1 MNSAEANFSGEIME
15 QNMWIRRGNVA
26 KALEVAA
33 NDLSQEAEISWGI
46 SGKYLDGP
54 SQRLRGASGHLIA
67 QLRTNRIRVEDL
79 QVENQSLREQVLMLQ
94 SEVEDQRTKF
104 DVVQKVLG
112 DGLWEIQ
119 NADKPLQFQQ
129 EVWWSK
135 EFRNLLGF
143 HDEYDFPNIL
153 SSWADR
159 LHPDD
164 RDRVL
169 SALSSHLNDNSGRTQ
184 YDLTYQLSC
193 ANGEYRWF
201 RARAETIR
209 DGRGN
214 PLRTVGALRD
224 STEEMLRNRLFDTA
238 LTRFEL
244 SLEMLS
250 DGLWDMEVVAGDP
263 LNPMNAFWWSNQLR
277 RLLGYETVEEFPDL
291 LDSWAS
297 KVHPD
302 DKQTVMNAFT
312 QHLGDRK
319 GRIPYNIEYRLRCKD
334 GNYKWFRAKGQTRR
348 APDGTPLRV
357 VGALTDIQAAKQ
369 REELEL
375 SEYRQRTQLENH
387 LSKVSE
393 IMLTIKDIANQ
404 TNLLALNAAIEAAR
418 AGEWGRGFAVVA
430 DEVRKLAERTR
441 IATEYVANMNGERT
455 PS

>member
-1 MNSAEANFSGEIME
+1 
-15 QNMWIRRGNVA
+15 MWIRSGNVA

-46 SGKYLDGP
+46 GGKYFDRP
-54 SQRLRGASGHLIA
+54 SRMLKGASGQLIG
-67 QLRTNRIRVEDL
+67 QLRISRARVDEL
-79 QVENQSLREQVLMLQ
+79 QAENESLLTQIANLKAEAER
-94 SEVEDQRTKF
+94 QRTRF
-104 DVVQKVLG
+104 DLVRKVTG
-112 DGLWEIQ
+112 DGLWEMQ
-119 NADKPLQFQQ
+119 NPDQHLAFQPS
-129 EVWWSK
+129 VWWS
-135 EFRNLLGF
+135 EQFRNLLGF
-143 HDEYDFPNIL
+143 HDEFDFPNIL
-153 SSWADR
+153 SSWTDR

-164 RDRVL
+164 KERVL
-169 SALSSHLNDNSGRTQ
+169 AALNSHLNDNSGRTQ
-184 YDLTYQLSC
+184 YNVTYQMSC

-201 RARAETIR
+201 RARAETTR
-209 DGRGN
+209 DGSGK
-214 PLRTVGALRD
+214 PLSTVGEISD
-224 STEEMLRNRLFDTA
+224 ISEELSRNRLFDTA
-238 LTRFEL
+238 VTRFEL
-244 SLEMLS
+244 SLEMLN

-263 LNPMNAFWWSNQLR
+263 LNPVNAFWWSNQLR
-277 RLLGYETVEEFPDL
+277 RLLGYETAEEFPDV

-302 DKQTVMNAFT
+302 DKRTVMDAFT

-319 GRIPYNIEYRLRCKD
+319 GLIPYNIEYRLRCKD

-348 APDGTPLRV
+348 ALDGTPLRV

-375 SEYRQRTQLENH
+375 SELRQRTQLENH

-441 IATEYVANMNGERT
+441 VATEYVANMNGER
-455 PS
+455 